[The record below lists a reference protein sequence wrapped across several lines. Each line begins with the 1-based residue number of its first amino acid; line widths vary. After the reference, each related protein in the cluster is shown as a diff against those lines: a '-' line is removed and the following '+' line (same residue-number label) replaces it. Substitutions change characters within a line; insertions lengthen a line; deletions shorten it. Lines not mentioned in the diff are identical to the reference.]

1 MKRFICLTLALIL
14 TLGLVACGGSGSA
27 NTATEGSKENTGLQV
42 GFARESIMPDDYTI
56 VHLAG
61 GDASKR
67 IAKTIKDTLF
77 VTCVALKEG
86 DQTILLYTM
95 DIITADDSV
104 VDPVKAAI
112 SNNTGVP
119 QENILINAT
128 HTHGSIS
135 IRTEWDGVD
144 AYRRLFQESMVYAAT
159 GAIKD
164 LAPAEVYYGGV
175 QTEGLAFVRHYLL
188 SDGSYAGSNFGNFGN
203 GTIEAHSSE
212 ADKELQLVN
221 FTREGK
227 KDVLLMSFPAH
238 GTFSSTSDTYISADF
253 PSPTRQH
260 IENNSDT
267 LVAFFIAAAGDQVP
281 TTKISTE
288 KNYNGDYLSYGKAL
302 GQYALDLLP
311 SLTKM
316 EDTTMKLLT
325 QTVTYP
331 SNKAKL
337 ELLPYAAT
345 VISAG
350 KKYGNVASETVAVAR
365 ENGFSSYF
373 EATAIKNRAS
383 FPATKNM
390 DLRTMTIGNIG
401 FAIAPY
407 EMFGTQGMYIK
418 DKAPCD
424 MTFIITCSEGAKGYL
439 PSELGVQIG
448 TYESCVTEFEYG
460 TAEKLA
466 DDFVNMLTEMKK

>member
-1 MKRFICLTLALIL
+1 MKKWLCFVLALMLTLSLA
-14 TLGLVACGGSGSA
+14 ACGGSG
-27 NTATEGSKENTGLQV
+27 EGSQGGEDAPAGLQV
-42 GFARESIMPDDYTI
+42 GFGRESIMPDDYTI

-67 IAKTIKDTLF
+67 IAKSIKDNLY
-77 VTCVALKEG
+77 VTCVAIKEG

-95 DIITADDSV
+95 DIITADDPV

-112 SNNTGVP
+112 SSSTGVP

-135 IRTEWDGVD
+135 IRTNWDGVD

-175 QTEGLAFVRHYLL
+175 QTEALAFVRHYKL
-188 SDGSYAGSNFGNFGN
+188 SDGSYAGSNFGNFAN
-203 GTIEAHSSE
+203 GTIVGHSSE
-212 ADKELQLVN
+212 ADGELQLVN

-227 KDVLLMSFPAH
+227 KDVLLISFPAH
-238 GTFSSTSDTYISADF
+238 ATFASTNDTYISADF

-260 IENNSDT
+260 IESNSDT
-267 LVAFFIAAAGDQVP
+267 LVAYFIAAAGDQVP
-281 TTKISTE
+281 TSRIENESP
-288 KNYNGDYLSYGKAL
+288 YQGDYMSYGKAL
-302 GQYALDLLP
+302 GQYALDALP
-311 SLTKM
+311 TLTKM
-316 EDTTMKLLT
+316 EDTAMKLST
-325 QTVTYP
+325 KTVTYP
-331 SNKAKL
+331 SNKDKL
-337 ELLPYAAT
+337 ELLPYTSA
-345 VISAG
+345 VIAAG
-350 KKYGNVASETVAVAR
+350 KKYGNIAAETVALAR

-373 EATAIKNRAS
+373 EANAIKNRAS
-383 FPATKNM
+383 FPPNKSM
-390 DLRTMTIGNIG
+390 DLRTVTIGNLG

-418 DKAPCD
+418 ENAPCD
-424 MTFIITCSEGAKGYL
+424 MTFIITCSEGAMGYL

-448 TYESCVTEFEYG
+448 TYESCVSEFEYG

-466 DDFVNMLTEMKK
+466 DDFVNMLTDMKK